1 MKSQSKTARHRKPTS
16 KKTGKP
22 SQPRRSSKKAVK
34 PASNNTSI
42 TPQVFSKLEP
52 RGTATILI
60 RDWDGDGKAR
70 PHRFANGDE
79 YVYLGPQYYYRFL
92 TT

>member
-1 MKSQSKTARHRKPTS
+1 MKSQSKTVRHHKPTS
-16 KKTGKP
+16 KKTRKP
-22 SQPRRSSKKAVK
+22 SQPRRPRKKAIK

-42 TPQVFSKLEP
+42 TPQVFSKLEQ

-79 YVYLGPQYYYRFL
+79 YVYLTLEYYSGL
-92 TT
+92 S